1 MTGLVKSLGLRPG
14 VLLLLLAVVLV
25 MQMLGVQMS
34 HAHESAAQ
42 HVVQP
47 AFNGALG
54 QTMPDQAVH
63 ADGHFGHC
71 HQSLSCEVQAAHP
84 EPLKV
89 NFASDTWVAVLPNAA
104 ILWSALIPHPDT
116 PPPELVS

>member
-1 MTGLVKSLGLRPG
+1 MAGLWKSLGLRPG
-14 VLLLLLAVVLV
+14 ILLLLLAVVLAA
-25 MQMLGVQMS
+25 QMLGAKMS
-34 HAHESAAQ
+34 HAHESAVQ

-47 AFNGALG
+47 AFDGALG

-71 HQSLSCEVQAAHP
+71 HQSLSCEVQATDP

-89 NFASDTWVAVLPNAA
+89 NPAADTRLVELPNVA
-104 ILWSALIPHPDT
+104 ILWSALIPHPDR